1 MRKYVFK
8 KAWKRAVMAAMDAVG
23 SALFY
28 FYKMVRKKGKSK
40 RILVVRLDQLGDM
53 IQALP
58 FFSELRRQNSGYE
71 IHALCVKDCAFLL
84 KNNPDVDTVHE
95 MSRSWFYPERKRSA
109 KELEETAAKLRKLEF
124 EKAYDL
130 RGDIRNINYLVRIN
144 AGSIYGYGCAGGGF
158 MLDKEY
164 PYDRDMHEIDKNLR
178 LLNSK
183 APDTLRMDF
192 YCSQA
197 DIDAAA
203 GIINKNAAQ
212 QARRIIVHPFTRA
225 ASKMWG
231 LEKFNALIQRIADAG
246 NTKVFVV
253 GGKDDVRHA
262 GKIRFS
268 ENVINCIGQLPLG
281 VTIALIKQCGIFVGN
296 DSGPQY
302 FAAYLGLKTCVIYG
316 YTVNYKRWMP
326 KIPAVNMADISVP
339 VECGPCEKSVCD
351 NKAGHK
357 CMELI
362 TVDMVWDRIKG
373 WF

>member
-8 KAWKRAVMAAMDAVG
+8 KRLKRAVMAVIDAVG

-28 FYKMVRKKGKSK
+28 FYGRVRKKGKKK
-40 RILVVRLDQLGDM
+40 RILALRLDQLGDM

-84 KNNPDVDTVHE
+84 KNNPDIDVVHE
-95 MSRSWFYPERKRSA
+95 LSRSWFYPERKRSGA
-109 KELEETAAKLRKLEF
+109 ELEAMASRLRKLEF

-130 RGDIRNINYLVRIN
+130 RGDIRSINYLVRIN

-178 LLNSK
+178 LLDSK
-183 APDTLRMDF
+183 AADSIRIDF
-192 YCSQA
+192 PCSQA

-203 GIINKNAAQ
+203 QIINKNGAA

-231 LEKFNALIQRIADAG
+231 LEKFNQLIKRIADAG
-246 NTKVFVV
+246 NTKIFVI
-253 GGKDDVRHA
+253 GGKDDVKYA
-262 GKIRFS
+262 GKIQFS
-268 ENVINCIGQLPLG
+268 ENVINCIGALPLG
-281 VTIALIKQCGIFVGN
+281 VTIALIKQCGIFTGN

-302 FAAYLGLKTCVIYG
+302 FAAYSGLKTCVIYG
-316 YTVNYKRWMP
+316 YTVNYKRWLP
-326 KIPAVNMADISVP
+326 KVPAANMADISVP

-351 NKAGHK
+351 NKEGHK